1 MIYNNYCSKYFLA
14 IILIFII
21 VSCSNKKRANK
32 KIAQLLPEDT
42 VGLIVKIVD
51 GDTYDLLVGNITY
64 RIRMNGIDAPE
75 KGQPYYQKA
84 KDYLGSLCFRK
95 KIKVIKLDIDRY
107 GRAIAESFLNDT
119 INLSYQMVKAGFA
132 WQYKKYSKDQKLA
145 ELETMARKNRLGL
158 WADENHTPPWE
169 LRDDRRI
176 GRKDSEK

>member
-1 MIYNNYCSKYFLA
+1 M
-14 IILIFII
+14 
-21 VSCSNKKRANK
+21 
-32 KIAQLLPEDT
+32 
-42 VGLIVKIVD
+42 
-51 GDTYDLLVGNITY
+51 
-64 RIRMNGIDAPE
+64 
-75 KGQPYYQKA
+75 
-84 KDYLGSLCFRK
+84 
-95 KIKVIKLDIDRY
+95 KVIKLDIDRY